1 MGVEEVGSRCSLK
14 KPLKFRWFGNPDV
27 PEGQDLAAAIS
38 KFEEILEAPNLV
50 QNEYLAILATVEFE
64 KKLKSALLGALYP
77 VTEIDRV
84 GKRHGCPLY
93 EIRWQWINVQFIE
106 PGGNIRDG
114 QIRVRMYHS
123 EPSEVPD
130 HFVGHHV
137 HEKDV
142 SDSNSVN
149 ALQDQ
154 EILVAVGHY
163 QRGKPTRW
171 GISS

>member
-93 EIRWQWINVQFIE
+93 EIRWQWIPIYRARREHQGWSDKGPHVSLGTF
-106 PGGNIRDG
+106 GGPRPFC
-114 QIRVRMYHS
+114 RASR
-123 EPSEVPD
+123 
-130 HFVGHHV
+130 
-137 HEKDV
+137 
-142 SDSNSVN
+142 
-149 ALQDQ
+149 A
-154 EILVAVGHY
+154 
-163 QRGKPTRW
+163 
-171 GISS
+171 